1 MYNMAL
7 QESFRLYR
15 RCFCRA
21 EGFLLKL
28 TGLGFPGSGF
38 RVSGLG
44 V

>member
-1 MYNMAL
+1 MAL

-15 RCFCRA
+15 RALECFCRA
-21 EGFLLKL
+21 EGFLLRF
-28 TGLGFPGSGF
+28 TGLGFAGSGF